1 MFNFFKKK
9 PTDVKGVR
17 SSLLQ
22 FIKEQLKKNEGGEGG
37 NIKAI
42 QLYITAAEPDEHIY
56 RAAVFADNIDK
67 FKQEEVQKIADD
79 FDIALPENWKFEIFF
94 NELPPRAAVQSDEVD
109 ASLMLITNKTIVEKK
124 TITAYIRT
132 LNGETTKKEYQIT
145 SDRGKVNIGREKS
158 AQTSVGYFR
167 KNYIAF
173 VNSENNPANWSVSR
187 QHAHI
192 DWNEEQN
199 AFYIYADDGGIPP
212 NNKMKVRGENGI
224 TEKIQ
229 TTEMGHR
236 LNEGDQIIL
245 GDSAVLEFSF
255 KSESDNE

>member
-1 MFNFFKKK
+1 M
-9 PTDVKGVR
+9 KGVR
-17 SSLLQ
+17 SSILQ

-37 NIKAI
+37 NIKNI
-42 QLYITAAEPDEHIY
+42 QLYITAPEPDEHIY
-56 RAAVFADNIDK
+56 RAAVFSDEIDK
-67 FKQEEVQKIADD
+67 FKQDEVQKIADD
-79 FDIALPENWKFEIFF
+79 FDISLPENWKFEVYF
-94 NELPPRAAVQSDEVD
+94 NELPPRAAILSHEVD
-109 ASLMLITNKTIVEKK
+109 ASLMLITNKSKVEKRM
-124 TITAYIRT
+124 IIGFIRT

-192 DWNEEQN
+192 EWNEAQD

-224 TEKIQ
+224 VEKIQ

-245 GDSAVLEFSF
+245 GDSAVLEFSY
-255 KSESDNE
+255 KSEGELK